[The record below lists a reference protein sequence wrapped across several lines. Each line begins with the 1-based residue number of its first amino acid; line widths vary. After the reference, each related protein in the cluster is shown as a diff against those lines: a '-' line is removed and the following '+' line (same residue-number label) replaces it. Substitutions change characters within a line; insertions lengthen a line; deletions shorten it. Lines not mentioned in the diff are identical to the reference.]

1 MTGAIGSGAIDLTP
15 AEAKTV
21 SSLLTR
27 YLYGTEI
34 WAFGSRTNGNATPT
48 SDLDLVAFTTTE
60 QATLIESVREA
71 FEASD
76 LRFRVDLLSWQA
88 VPESFRK
95 EIDRQHVV
103 LLPRRSA
110 PGPGWSFRKL
120 GDFAPLKY
128 GRTLRGPDRV
138 EEGAVPVFGSNGQ
151 VGNHDEALTAGPTVI
166 VGRKGTVGAVHH
178 SPGPCWPIDT
188 TYWHEEPDADL
199 CRFKYYLLGTLRLD
213 EMNSDSAVPGLNRSV
228 AHALTVTVPPTAEQ
242 HAVARFLGALDDR
255 RALGARIVGAL
266 DAMARAIFEDWFVD
280 FGPTRAKWGARGDYL
295 PPDLSSLFSGA
306 LVKSTVGRIPEGWS
320 AMRLGDS
327 FELTMGQSPPGSTY
341 NTEGD
346 GLPFLQGRAD
356 FGSRYA
362 APRRFCSAPA
372 RLAAPEDTLVS
383 VRAPIG
389 AINIAG
395 GRCCIG
401 RGVAAVRH
409 RSGSAAY
416 TYHALCRLRPVFES
430 FESTGTVFGAVTKK
444 QFESLLVVEPPAEVV
459 AAFDRVVGPLWGRIR
474 CSLEAS
480 EKLAELRDVLVER
493 LVSGRLRVDG
503 GTEGPGPGTGE
514 AGEQGAVDAAGP
526 GRTMGA
532 APC

>member
-1 MTGAIGSGAIDLTP
+1 MKSDLLVSPLGPLASPPDGTLDWTMTEDSWSTKAFGECASLVREQVSPTGLDGTPYIGLEHIGRGTLTVLGHGD
-15 AEAKTV
+15 AGDV
-21 SSLLTR
+21 SSAKNRFRKGDILFGKLRPYFRKVVRAPFDGICSTDIWVVR
-27 YLYGTEI
+27 ARPGMDQGFLYGLMASHAFVDSVSAASEGTKMPRAQ
-34 WAFGSRTNGNATPT
+34 WAHLER
-48 SDLDLVAFTTTE
+48 
-60 QATLIESVREA
+60 QSVRLPPA
-71 FEASD
+71 AVQ
-76 LRFRVDLLSWQA
+76 RRVARML
-88 VPESFRK
+88 
-95 EIDRQHVV
+95 
-103 LLPRRSA
+103 
-110 PGPGWSFRKL
+110 GCL
-120 GDFAPLKY
+120 GDRIEQNR
-128 GRTLRGPDRV
+128 RTI
-138 EEGAVPVFGSNGQ
+138 E
-151 VGNHDEALTAGPTVI
+151 
-166 VGRKGTVGAVHH
+166 
-178 SPGPCWPIDT
+178 
-188 TYWHEEPDADL
+188 
-199 CRFKYYLLGTLRLD
+199 TLD
-213 EMNSDSAVPGLNRSV
+213 
-228 AHALTVTVPPTAEQ
+228 
-242 HAVARFLGALDDR
+242 AVART
-255 RALGARIVGAL
+255 
-266 DAMARAIFEDWFVD
+266 IFKDWFVG
-280 FGPTRAKWGARGDYL
+280 FGPTHGEMEGRRRYL
-295 PPDLSSLFSGA
+295 PPDSAFLFPA
-306 LVKSTVGRIPEGWS
+306 AFVEATVGRIPEGWS
-320 AMRLGDS
+320 VKRLGDS
-327 FELTMGQSPPGSTY
+327 FGLTMGQSPPGSTY

-389 AINIAG
+389 AVNIAG

-416 TYHALCRLRPVFES
+416 TYHALCRLRPVLES

-474 CSLEAS
+474 GSLEAS